1 MEIKVGQVWNYT
13 GTSYGV
19 GYKIKQL
26 KILSVN
32 PNTKTVR
39 IEDTNQEQSLR
50 IYRNRLTYA
59 ELISVYELDPVY
71 KALED
76 FDSQLEELLDVPS

>member
-1 MEIKVGQVWNYT
+1 MKPKVGQVWNYK
-13 GTSYGV
+13 GTSQNF
-19 GYKIKQL
+19 GYKISQL
-26 KILSVN
+26 KIISVN

-39 IEDTNQEQSLR
+39 IEDTNQDRALL
-50 IYRNRLTYA
+50 IYRNRYTFA

-76 FDSQLEELLDVPS
+76 FDSQLEELLNA